1 MHEHTHSHTHIHTH
15 THIGG
20 SQPTFRVVVT
30 HLICSVPLPCLTDG
44 VRDRTEARRPDP
56 HCVNELTHC
65 HTSHRHTTHQHT
77 SQTTLSHL
85 TQTHH
90 TPAHLT
96 DNTGAH
102 LQQTRVGAHLQQT
115 RVGAHLQQTRVGAHL
130 QQTRVGAHLQQTR
143 VFEIS
148 HSPLVNELMAQA
160 CDPAHIAPS
169 QWKLHYGTTKIALGR
184 HNDTLSL
191 TSERGSLLPTSYRR
205 HARLRIAVGQ
215 LHH

>member
-1 MHEHTHSHTHIHTH
+1 MGSVTELRLGDQTLIVLTSSHTVTPHTDTPH
-15 THIGG
+15 T
-20 SQPTFRVVVT
+20 ST
-30 HLICSVPLPCLTDG
+30 
-44 VRDRTEARRPDP
+44 P
-56 HCVNELTHC
+56 HRQHC

-130 QQTRVGAHLQQTR
+130 QQTRV
-143 VFEIS
+143 FEIS
-148 HSPLVNELMAQA
+148 HSPLVNELMAPA
-160 CDPAHIAPS
+160 CDPAHIAQS